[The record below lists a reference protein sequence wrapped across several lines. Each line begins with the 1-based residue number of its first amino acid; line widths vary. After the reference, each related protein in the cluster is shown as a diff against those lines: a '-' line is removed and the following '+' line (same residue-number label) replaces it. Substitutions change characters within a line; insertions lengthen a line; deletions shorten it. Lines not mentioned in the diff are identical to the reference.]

1 MLITGEGMAD
11 QHRVAALR
19 VERAIGL
26 IGDLKGGEIDAGIEP
41 QRLLRPKRTSSE
53 RGLSASCAR
62 PAGSTST
69 LKTASAIST
78 QTLKTAHPY
87 GGQPASALAKRERG
101 RA

>member
-41 QRLLRPKRTSSE
+41 QRLLPPEAHEQRAGIIRLVRAARGINFDAENGLRHLDPNSEDSSPL
-53 RGLSASCAR
+53 R
-62 PAGSTST
+62 
-69 LKTASAIST
+69 
-78 QTLKTAHPY
+78 
-87 GGQPASALAKRERG
+87 
-101 RA
+101 RATGICSR

>member
-26 IGDLKGGEIDAGIEP
+26 IGDLKGEIDAGIEP

-78 QTLKTAHPY
+78 QTLKTAHLY